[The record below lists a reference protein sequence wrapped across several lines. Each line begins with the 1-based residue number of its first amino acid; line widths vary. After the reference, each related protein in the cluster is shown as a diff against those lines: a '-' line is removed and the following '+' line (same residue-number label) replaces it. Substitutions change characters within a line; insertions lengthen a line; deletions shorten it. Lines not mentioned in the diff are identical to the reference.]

1 MESIIQS
8 AKAPLNHLDV
18 TSQLKKYL
26 HILGIL
32 LLITTTLIWGTTFP
46 IIKRK
51 IRTRNSKITIA
62 EEG

>member
-1 MESIIQS
+1 MESITQS

-51 IRTRNSKITIA
+51 RRTRNSKITIA